1 MKKLFALVLAL
12 LMAFAI
18 AGCQTEEPAAVDEPV
33 ATEAPVVSE
42 EPAATEAPVVSE
54 EPVATE
60 APVAAEEVY
69 VPLALDFKN
78 KTGVTI
84 TGLYLYVAGAEEKG
98 NSLCPAEWPD
108 KDADE
113 ENYEFFAYIVRPE
126 GATFDI
132 YVEFADGTNATWA
145 GLTIANNDKLSLKD
159 GIDPS
164 TWEQE
169 AVDDPED
176 IAAMAEVV
184 AAGKTSDN
192 YYPGY
197 SILGVEL
204 KNKTGANITELYFYE
219 EGGDYTAYNNM
230 IPCLVDESGNPIT
243 SWQPGKGGLYV
254 FDFFIRPTTAT
265 YEIYVVYEDGSN
277 MTVTGIDLFTL
288 NGDGFAS
295 NEISMK
301 DAVDPDLTE
310 VSYDDGDPEPL
321 QYIKDAIAEGI
332 PADNWYPVY

>member
-1 MKKLFALVLAL
+1 
-12 LMAFAI
+12 
-18 AGCQTEEPAAVDEPV
+18 
-33 ATEAPVVSE
+33 
-42 EPAATEAPVVSE
+42 
-54 EPVATE
+54 
-60 APVAAEEVY
+60 
-69 VPLALDFKN
+69 
-78 KTGVTI
+78 
-84 TGLYLYVAGAEEKG
+84 
-98 NSLCPAEWPD
+98 
-108 KDADE
+108 
-113 ENYEFFAYIVRPE
+113 
-126 GATFDI
+126 
-132 YVEFADGTNATWA
+132 
-145 GLTIANNDKLSLKD
+145 
-159 GIDPS
+159 
-164 TWEQE
+164 
-169 AVDDPED
+169 
-176 IAAMAEVV
+176 
-184 AAGKTSDN
+184 
-192 YYPGY
+192 
-197 SILGVEL
+197 
-204 KNKTGANITELYFYE
+204 
-219 EGGDYTAYNNM
+219 M